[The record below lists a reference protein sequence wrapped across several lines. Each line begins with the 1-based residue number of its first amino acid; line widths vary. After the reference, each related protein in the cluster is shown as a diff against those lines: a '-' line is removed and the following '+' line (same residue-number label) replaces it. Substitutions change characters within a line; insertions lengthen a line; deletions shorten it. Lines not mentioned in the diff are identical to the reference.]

1 MLLFSYIISAS
12 LEAAIAWLEYQAAG
26 EISWIYTLLAGS
38 SFLSIAIEFS
48 APGEAARKAFKEA
61 GQNMEPYDIIS
72 NLARTG
78 IYFAVLFGAVAADK
92 GAMMACGCI
101 FMAMVLSMMKI
112 QR

>member
-1 MLLFSYIISAS
+1 M
-12 LEAAIAWLEYQAAG
+12 
-26 EISWIYTLLAGS
+26 
-38 SFLSIAIEFS
+38 SIAIEFS
-48 APGEAARKAFKEA
+48 APGEAARKAFKED

>member
-1 MLLFSYIISAS
+1 
-12 LEAAIAWLEYQAAG
+12 
-26 EISWIYTLLAGS
+26 
-38 SFLSIAIEFS
+38 
-48 APGEAARKAFKEA
+48 
-61 GQNMEPYDIIS
+61 MEPYDIIS